1 MTPLRTPLAVLLA
14 LAAKAAILAQD
25 APILDR
31 RPVAFTNAR
40 ILTMA
45 GDPIERGTLVVRD
58 GKIEALGADVTLP
71 PGARIVDCDGH
82 TIMPG
87 LVNAWSRAGLGGG
100 GPSRGDERQGGRRGG
115 GRNPMPMPQAS
126 GGGAQNKAATRIAD
140 GLYAKQSVFGELLQQ
155 GVTTLS
161 LVPGGSGFAGLGALL
176 RPDGKTSEQLVAR
189 DDAFVLVGMARDPQT
204 KKILKEGFDKAQ
216 KVVEERKKPP
226 EPPKTEAP
234 AGDAKTEAPKADAP
248 KTDAPKPG
256 PAPQPTPTPTPQ
268 PTPNPT
274 PTPTPTPQPTPTPTP
289 KPDGGGPPA
298 QGGQAP
304 AAQPAKRPE
313 PQKDPNLE
321 ILADLLEG
329 KRRALVQIDSAADLL
344 HWQHAV
350 DEKVKFPRT
359 VVVTR
364 HDDRSG
370 TVDTVVDQLKAW
382 ECAVLLPPELATLPR
397 SRFLTHPARTLHDAG
412 IEIGFLIGDNPAAL
426 RALFYR
432 LIELVR
438 AGLPADVALRGITL
452 VPAKALGIEKS
463 KGSLATGKDADLLIF
478 QGDPLSAT
486 GELKSVWLAGRQ
498 VPQQP

>member
-1 MTPLRTPLAVLLA
+1 MSPLRKPLAVLLA
-14 LAAKAAILAQD
+14 LAATAAILAQD
-25 APILDR
+25 APTLDR

-45 GDPIERGTLVVRD
+45 GDPIERGTLVIRD

-71 PGARIVDCDGH
+71 AGARVVDCDGH

-87 LVNAWSRAGLGGG
+87 MVNAWSRAGLGG

-115 GRNPMPMPQAS
+115 GRNPMPVPMPGG

-140 GLYAKQSVFGELLQQ
+140 GLYAKQSVFGELLQL

-176 RPDGKTSEQLVAR
+176 RPDGKTTEQLVAR
-189 DDAFVLVGMARDPQT
+189 DDAFLLVGMARDPQT
-204 KKILKEGFDKAQ
+204 KKILKEGFEKAQ
-216 KVVEERKKPP
+216 KLVEERKKPP

-234 AGDAKTEAPKADAP
+234 VGDAKAEAPKAEAP
-248 KTDAPKPG
+248 KTEAPKPG
-256 PAPQPTPTPTPQ
+256 PAPQPTPN

-274 PTPTPTPQPTPTPTP
+274 PTPPPPTPQPTPTPTP
-289 KPDGGGPPA
+289 KPDGGGPPP

-313 PQKDPNLE
+313 QPKDPNLE

-344 HWQHAV
+344 HWQHAI
-350 DEKVKFPRT
+350 DAKVKFPRT

-382 ECAVLLPPELATLPR
+382 DCAVLLPPDLATLPR
-397 SRFLTHPARTLHDAG
+397 SRFLIHPARTLHDAG
-412 IEIGFLIGDNPAAL
+412 VEIGFLIGDTPAAL
-426 RALFYR
+426 RALNYR

-438 AGLPADVALRGITL
+438 AGLPADVALRGVTL
-452 VPAKALGIEKS
+452 VPAKALGIDKS

-478 QGDPLSAT
+478 RGDPLSAT
-486 GELKSVWLAGRQ
+486 GELKSVWLAGRE